1 MTHVYSQSN
10 SPPSK
15 SPNLKWKEKL
25 GAYLLARTTAY
36 QTKVKENNPI
46 LLTPLYPFRSK
57 RKYLSLCE
65 QASKKLGTNRLHQ
78 GPIFRTGTQKPRA
91 NPKQQ

>member
-10 SPPSK
+10 FPPSK

-46 LLTPLYPFRSK
+46 LLTPPISVQ
-57 RKYLSLCE
+57 E
-65 QASKKLGTNRLHQ
+65 Q
-78 GPIFRTGTQKPRA
+78 TQVSEPL
-91 NPKQQ
+91 